1 MLTTIRTCA
10 RPALGARVAACL
22 LAGLLALPAQAAPST
37 ATGTSS
43 TGRDVV
49 GTWIARIDQRATE
62 LEAMPRVQQ
71 TRVGYGSVLKKGDG
85 GMVDVVAPGPM
96 RPSDVPEGTAPA
108 AGAVPTIVVTPPTE
122 PIPQA
127 DPSATPGNALSGTA
141 TPGTVVEVLP
151 PPPALTIQVRAR
163 TADRVG
169 RLSTRLIELGFLNQE
184 QWTETFDDTL
194 EVAVRAFQL
203 SEGLMQDG
211 KVGEVT
217 RQALDRTPK
226 EAAKLMRGATAS
238 MRAFQASVPDTVI
251 LVNLPSQT
259 VSYIER
265 GKLNFTMRAVVGR
278 PSRQTPLLQDRVTSV
293 TINPT
298 WTVPPTVLVEDKLP
312 VLRKKGNTG
321 IKDAVVYLDG
331 VEVVPE
337 SINWWQVT
345 PERIRIV
352 QKPGDDNALGRFRF
366 NLTNGDGIFLHG
378 TNDPRL
384 FERDLR
390 AASSG
395 CVRLAD
401 ARMVAETLLRPAKLD
416 SAAIERQL
424 DSGKTKTVSLPNAV
438 PVRFVYWTSTV
449 ETDGTVRVH
458 PGIYDDVPT
467 SSSAPSAS
475 QAPAAAGTV
484 SAPRRVEPKPV
495 RPTPAAAPQPAPAPA
510 QSSSTTTPAR
520 AADTRNGAE
529 AVRTAM

>member
-10 RPALGARVAACL
+10 RTTLGAKVAACL
-22 LAGLLALPAQAAPST
+22 FAGLLALPAQAAPSN
-37 ATGTSS
+37 ATGTSMGTP

-49 GTWIARIDQRATE
+49 GTWIARIDQRAAE

-85 GMVDVVAPGPM
+85 GMVDVVAPGPV
-96 RPSDVPEGTAPA
+96 RPSDMPEGTVPPA
-108 AGAVPTIVVTPPTE
+108 AGAAPTIVVTPPAT
-122 PIPQA
+122 PAPQA
-127 DPSATPGNALSGTA
+127 DPYATPGASATGSA

-151 PPPALTIQVRAR
+151 PPLTIQVRAR

-169 RLSTRLIELGFLNQE
+169 RLSTRLIELGFLSKE

-194 EVAVRAFQL
+194 ETAVRAFQL

-238 MRAFQASVPDTVI
+238 MRAFQASVPDTVL

-259 VSYIER
+259 VTYIER

-312 VLRKKGNTG
+312 VLRRKGNTG

-337 SINWWQVT
+337 SINWWQVS

-401 ARMVAETLLRPAKLD
+401 ARMVAETLLRAAKLD

-424 DSGKTKTVSLPNAV
+424 ESGKTKTVGLPNAV

-449 ETDGTVRVH
+449 ESDGTVRVH

-467 SSSAPSAS
+467 SPSTAT
-475 QAPAAAGTV
+475 PPPTAGTA
-484 SAPRRVEPKPV
+484 SAPRRLEPKPV
-495 RPTPAAAPQPAPAPA
+495 RPTPATAPQPAQA
-510 QSSSTTTPAR
+510 SSSATPAR

>member
-1 MLTTIRTCA
+1 
-10 RPALGARVAACL
+10 
-22 LAGLLALPAQAAPST
+22 
-37 ATGTSS
+37 
-43 TGRDVV
+43 
-49 GTWIARIDQRATE
+49 
-62 LEAMPRVQQ
+62 
-71 TRVGYGSVLKKGDG
+71 
-85 GMVDVVAPGPM
+85 
-96 RPSDVPEGTAPA
+96 
-108 AGAVPTIVVTPPTE
+108 
-122 PIPQA
+122 
-127 DPSATPGNALSGTA
+127 
-141 TPGTVVEVLP
+141 
-151 PPPALTIQVRAR
+151 
-163 TADRVG
+163 
-169 RLSTRLIELGFLNQE
+169 
-184 QWTETFDDTL
+184 
-194 EVAVRAFQL
+194 
-203 SEGLMQDG
+203 MQDG

-238 MRAFQASVPDTVI
+238 MRAFQTSVPDTVI

-259 VSYIER
+259 VSFIER

-395 CVRLAD
+395 CVRLED
-401 ARMVAETLLRPAKLD
+401 ARGMAEALLETEHVSTARLDRMLDRQEPQWIKLT
-416 SAAIERQL
+416 Q
-424 DSGKTKTVSLPNAV
+424 PV
-438 PVRFVYWTSTV
+438 PVRFVYWTATV
-449 ETDGTVRVH
+449 DDRDAVRLH
-458 PGIYDDVPT
+458 PDIYDLNEDPVPAAMPDPTGPT
-467 SSSAPSAS
+467 SADPM
-475 QAPAAAGTV
+475 P
-484 SAPRRVEPKPV
+484 
-495 RPTPAAAPQPAPAPA
+495 PA
-510 QSSSTTTPAR
+510 QR
-520 AADTRNGAE
+520 A
-529 AVRTAM
+529 

>member
-10 RPALGARVAACL
+10 RPALGAKVAACL
-22 LAGLLALPAQAAPST
+22 LAGLLALPVQAAPST
-37 ATGTSS
+37 ATGTS

-49 GTWIARIDQRATE
+49 GTWIARIDQRAAE
-62 LEAMPRVQQ
+62 LEGMPRVQQ

-85 GMVDVVAPGPM
+85 GMVDVVAPGPV

-108 AGAVPTIVVTPPTE
+108 AGTAPTIVVTPPAE
-122 PIPQA
+122 PAPQA
-127 DPSATPGNALSGTA
+127 DPSA

-169 RLSTRLIELGFLNQE
+169 RLSTRLIELGFLSQD
-184 QWTETFDDTL
+184 QWTDSFDDTL
-194 EVAVRAFQL
+194 ETAVRAFQL

-238 MRAFQASVPDTVI
+238 MRAFQASVPDTVL

-337 SINWWQVT
+337 SINWWQVS

-401 ARMVAETLLRPAKLD
+401 ARMVAETLLRAAKLD

-424 DSGKTKTVSLPNAV
+424 ESGKTKTVSLPNAV

-467 SSSAPSAS
+467 TPAPS
-475 QAPAAAGTV
+475 AAGTV

-495 RPTPAAAPQPAPAPA
+495 PPTPAAAPQQAPAPA
-510 QSSSTTTPAR
+510 QSSATPAR
-520 AADTRNGAE
+520 AVGTRNGAE